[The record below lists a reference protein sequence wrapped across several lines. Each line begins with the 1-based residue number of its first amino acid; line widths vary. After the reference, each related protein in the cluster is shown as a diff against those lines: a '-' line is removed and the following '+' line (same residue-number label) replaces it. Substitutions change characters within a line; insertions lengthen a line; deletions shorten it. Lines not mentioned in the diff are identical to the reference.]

1 MLNYF
6 ASGKRVVYLTPGCD
20 VHTVA
25 CECTTEGQAVQ
36 EAARLN
42 QDQQN
47 RQKAV
52 EAELALLGRRRTT

>member
-6 ASGKRVVYLTPGCD
+6 ASGKRVVYLTPGCG

-25 CECTTEGQAVQ
+25 CECTTEGQAEK

-52 EAELALLGRRRTT
+52 EAELALLGRRRKN

>member
-6 ASGKRVVYLTPGCD
+6 ASGNRVVYLTPGCG

-25 CECTTEGQAVQ
+25 CECTTEGQAEK

-52 EAELALLGRRRTT
+52 EAELALLGRRKVR